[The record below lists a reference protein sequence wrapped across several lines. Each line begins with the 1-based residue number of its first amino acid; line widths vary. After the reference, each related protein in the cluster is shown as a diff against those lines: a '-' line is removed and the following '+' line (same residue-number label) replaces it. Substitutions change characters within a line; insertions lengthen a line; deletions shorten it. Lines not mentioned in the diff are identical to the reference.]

1 MGPQKRGEVPDEH
14 AERLRQVRG
23 LVAAAYAERDAAI
36 VAALKAGGSIREV
49 CKLVGLTTQVV
60 STIGHRGGWPTAV
73 QQAEWDEAKRPARE
87 WNEAL
92 RRAEETLRKGTGNLG
107 E

>member
-14 AERLRQVRG
+14 AERLRQVAG

-49 CKLVGLTTQVV
+49 GKLVGLTTQVI
-60 STIGHRGGWPTAV
+60 SDIGHRGGWPTKA
-73 QQAEWDEAKRPARE
+73 QKAAWEEAKRPARE
-87 WNEAL
+87 WNEMI
-92 RRAEETLRKGTGNLG
+92 RRGLDDLG
-107 E
+107 K

>member
-49 CKLVGLTTQVV
+49 GKLVGLTTQVV
-60 STIGHRGGWPTAV
+60 STIGHRGGWPTAA
-73 QQAEWDEAKRPARE
+73 QKAAWEEEKRPGRE
-87 WNEAL
+87 WNEMIQ
-92 RRAEETLRKGTGNLG
+92 RGIDELG
-107 E
+107 K